1 MDLSAIEQ
9 NYQAMATED
18 LIRLSKKPSDLRI
31 EVIPILQNELLNRGK
46 REDAM
51 ELSNYLIKTKTS
63 EDIDMSTDEFTNLIN
78 ERIDSGE
85 SVDSIKIDLKE
96 KGINLVDVVIEDE
109 KLRKKAFDLIIDL
122 NKQGLLEKELDK
134 KVMAAFSISQ
144 GDVDILKSQLRQ
156 RGRNNQVS
164 GYDLVIISI
173 IFMIVFF
180 SIGGYVTIT
189 AILALVGGI
198 SMIVNGHD
206 QLRKPNEKYF

>member
-122 NKQGLLEKELDK
+122 NKQGLLEKDLDK

-164 GYDLVIISI
+164 GYALVIISI